1 MAPFKIGVTFSERVK
16 KNFSQSIFEYD
27 LIEKSYL
34 GLSVRGNV
42 HKHVSDSFQNF
53 DLFVQLPGCQTLKS

>member
-1 MAPFKIGVTFSERVK
+1 MMAPFKIGVTFSERVIIF
-16 KNFSQSIFEYD
+16 FSLSIFEYD

-34 GLSVRGNV
+34 GLSICGNV

-53 DLFVQLPGCQTLKS
+53 DLSV

>member
-1 MAPFKIGVTFSERVK
+1 VMAPFKIGVTFSERVIIF
-16 KNFSQSIFEYD
+16 FSLSIFEYD

-34 GLSVRGNV
+34 GLSICGNV

-53 DLFVQLPGCQTLKS
+53 DLSV